1 MKIANSEHQTAKALH
16 DFASQDTREA
26 LENKSFIGAAVKD
39 NELHQSYIY
48 DNKNIWDAKHAR

>member
-48 DNKNIWDAKHAR
+48 DNKNI